1 MSCTISLAAHERK
14 ALLDLYRHGS
24 DPAVR
29 HLAAAIAAARKR
41 ELARIHGWLR
51 LWYGDVQPGGGLGPP
66 GGGGGQSP
74 GPGSPSPSPGGAPHV
89 PL

>member
-1 MSCTISLAAHERK
+1 MIEQNQAAIAIANAEARE
-14 ALLDLYRHGS
+14 GS
-24 DPAVR
+24 DPAVKR
-29 HLAAAIAAARKR
+29 LAAAIAASRKR